1 MVLHVAEKSL
11 YGTRM
16 RSDHHLAHTVPLRRQ
31 HMKARPV
38 ALTLATFFVALTW
51 CFGQDAMMGTWK
63 LNEAKSKIG
72 AGSPKN
78 NTVVIE
84 AAGENVKVTM
94 DGVDLT
100 GKPTHNEWT
109 GKFDG
114 KEYPVTGDANSD
126 TRSYKKVDDR
136 TFEVS
141 AKKGSKVTVSGR
153 VVVSADGKTR
163 TAHAKGT
170 SPSGE
175 KFETTAVYDKQ

>member
-1 MVLHVAEKSL
+1 
-11 YGTRM
+11 
-16 RSDHHLAHTVPLRRQ
+16 
-31 HMKARPV
+31 MKARSIVVPLVTCFV
-38 ALTLATFFVALTW
+38 ALTL
-51 CFGQDAMMGTWK
+51 CFAQDAMMGTWK
-63 LNEAKSKIG
+63 LNEAKSEMG

-94 DGVDLT
+94 DGVDPT
-100 GKPTHNEWT
+100 GKPTHSEWT

-114 KEYPVTGDANSD
+114 KQYPVTGDANSD
-126 TRSYKKVDDR
+126 TRSYKTIDDR

-141 AKKGSKVTVSGR
+141 AKTKGKVSVSGR

-163 TAHAKGT
+163 TAHVKGT

-175 KFETTAVYDKQ
+175 KYETTAVYDKQ

>member
-1 MVLHVAEKSL
+1 
-11 YGTRM
+11 
-16 RSDHHLAHTVPLRRQ
+16 
-31 HMKARPV
+31 MKARSIVVPLVTCFV
-38 ALTLATFFVALTW
+38 ALTL
-51 CFGQDAMMGTWK
+51 CFAQDAMMGTWK

-94 DGVDLT
+94 DGVDPT
-100 GKPTHNEWT
+100 GKPTHSEWT

-114 KEYPVTGDANSD
+114 KQYPVTGDANSD
-126 TRSYKKVDDR
+126 TRSYKTIDDR

-141 AKKGSKVTVSGR
+141 AKTKGKVSVSGR

-163 TAHAKGT
+163 TAHVKGT

-175 KFETTAVYDKQ
+175 KYETTAVYDKQ